1 MVGVKFDSFEDSGSM
16 KIVPVGDK
24 VVVQRLEAEDKTA
37 GGIVLPDSA
46 REKPAKG
53 RIVSVGDGVSLADGS
68 RIPFQVREG
77 DRVLFLSYAGTEVE
91 IDNKQLLVLH
101 ESDILAIES

>member
-1 MVGVKFDSFEDSGSM
+1 M

-24 VVVQRLEAEDKTA
+24 VVVERVEAEEKTA
-37 GGIVLPDSA
+37 GGIVLPDNA

-53 RIVSVGDGVSLADGS
+53 RIVSVGDGVMLPDG
-68 RIPFQVREG
+68 RRVPFQVREG
-77 DRVLFLSYAGTEVE
+77 DRVLFLSYAGTDVQ
-91 IDNKQLLVLH
+91 IDNKDLLVLN

>member
-1 MVGVKFDSFEDSGSM
+1 M

-24 VVVQRLEAEDKTA
+24 VVVERLEAEEKTA
-37 GGIVLPDSA
+37 GGIVLPDNA

-53 RIVSVGDGVSLADGS
+53 RIVSVGDGVTLPDG
-68 RIPFQVREG
+68 RRVPFQVCEG
-77 DRVLFLSYAGTEVE
+77 DRVLFQSYAGMEVE
-91 IDNKQLLVLH
+91 IDKKSLLVLH

>member
-1 MVGVKFDSFEDSGSM
+1 M

-24 VVVQRLEAEDKTA
+24 VVIERLEAEEKTA

-53 RIVSVGDGVSLADGS
+53 RIVSVGDGVSLPDG
-68 RIPFQVREG
+68 RRVPFQVREG
-77 DRVLFLSYAGTEVE
+77 DRVLFLSYAGTDVE
-91 IDNKQLLVLH
+91 IDNKSLLVLH